1 MFSRAWLRERPRIAL
16 ALALAAG
23 AAMVAGFAPLGLWPL
38 AVLAPAAL
46 VHLLLAAPQPRRAA
60 LTGFAFGLG
69 LFGVGVSWVYV
80 SLNQFGG
87 MPAPIAG
94 FATLGF
100 CAILSVY
107 PAAVGYLQARLVEGD
122 ARRACIAI
130 PALWTL
136 SEWLRGWVLTGFPW
150 LATGY
155 AFVPT
160 PLAGFAP
167 VGGVFAVT
175 LAAWLIAGFVCCA
188 LSGPRRML
196 GWGLAAATIALG
208 FTIGFALDRIEW
220 TRPAGAP
227 LRFALLQGA
236 IPQQM
241 KFDEAHYAGILATY
255 ERLAEDSRA
264 QLIVMPET
272 ALPRFLDRIEP
283 GYLTRLD
290 AIAKRNGGDLL
301 LGVPLRDGPDRY
313 FNSAISLGVSPRQRY
328 DKVHLVPFGE
338 FVPPGFGW
346 VLSVLRI
353 PLSDFTS
360 GSPQQRPLAIAGQ
373 KVAVSVCYENSFGEE
388 VLRQLPEATLLVNIS
403 NVAWFGDS
411 LAPAQHVQIG
421 QMRAIET
428 RRTML
433 TATNTGHTALIAPDG
448 RTTGVRPF
456 VEGRLDAYA
465 TGYTGATPYV
475 RVGNAAV
482 LALALAMLA
491 AAALLRTGAKR

>member
-1 MFSRAWLRERPRIAL
+1 
-16 ALALAAG
+16 
-23 AAMVAGFAPLGLWPL
+23 MVAAFAPIGLWPL
-38 AVLAPAAL
+38 ALLSPAAL
-46 VHLLLAAPQPRRAA
+46 VHLWLAAPDARRAA
-60 LTGFAFGLG
+60 LIGFAFGMG
-69 LFGVGVSWVYV
+69 LFGAGVSWVYV

-94 FATLGF
+94 FATLAF
-100 CAILSVY
+100 CVILSAY

-122 ARRACIAI
+122 ARRACVAI

-160 PLAGFAP
+160 PLAGFAT

-175 LAAWLIAGFVCCA
+175 LAVWMIAGFVCCA

-196 GWGLAAATIALG
+196 GWGLAAAVIAL
-208 FTIGFALDRIEW
+208 GFALDRVEW
-220 TRPAGAP
+220 ARPSGAP

-241 KFDEAHYAGILATY
+241 KFDEAHYARILATY

-272 ALPRFLDRIEP
+272 ALPQFLDRIEP
-283 GYLTRLD
+283 AYLARLE

-301 LGVPLRDGPDRY
+301 LGVPLRDASGRY

-353 PLSDFTS
+353 PLSDFTP
-360 GSPQQRPLAIAGQ
+360 GSAQQPPLAIAGRRSRS
-373 KVAVSVCYENSFGEE
+373 AS
-388 VLRQLPEATLLVNIS
+388 ATRIRS
-403 NVAWFGDS
+403 ARKCCAS
-411 LAPAQHVQIG
+411 CP
-421 QMRAIET
+421 
-428 RRTML
+428 RR
-433 TATNTGHTALIAPDG
+433 
-448 RTTGVRPF
+448 RCS
-456 VEGRLDAYA
+456 
-465 TGYTGATPYV
+465 
-475 RVGNAAV
+475 
-482 LALALAMLA
+482 
-491 AAALLRTGAKR
+491 